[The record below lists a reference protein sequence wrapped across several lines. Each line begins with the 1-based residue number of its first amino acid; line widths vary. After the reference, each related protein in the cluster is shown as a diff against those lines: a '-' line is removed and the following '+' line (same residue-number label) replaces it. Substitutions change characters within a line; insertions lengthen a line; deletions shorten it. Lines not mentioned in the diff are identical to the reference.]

1 MTYVENYMDLYE
13 KVKQDLKSSYS
24 GKSSRQPVSS
34 IIPDTKNRNHFKT
47 DKGHLDYFLTKG
59 IAHDINNMASVIK
72 GYLEIIKDNPK
83 SDHIDS
89 YLERTLEA
97 VDMLLELNKLHAGNH
112 SSISDKKSMGRV
124 ISEIEHMVDVI
135 IGARSDI
142 SFQIKA
148 DPDVRLF
155 KVNASHFNRI
165 IQNLV
170 KNAVDAMP
178 KGGTLSMRF
187 ENELFPED
195 SYSGQRPVQYVKIVI
210 EDEGVGIEENR
221 LSNLF
226 HSGYTSK
233 VNGNGIGLQI
243 TRHLVHY
250 NKGHIKVTS
259 KPGAG
264 TVFTLRFLPVY

>member
-1 MTYVENYMDLYE
+1 MTYIENYMDLYE
-13 KVKQDLKSSYS
+13 KVKQDLNSSYS
-24 GKSSRQPVSS
+24 EQNTLRAIPNIV
-34 IIPDTKNRNHFKT
+34 PDTKNRNHFKN

-59 IAHDINNMASVIK
+59 IAHDVNNMASVIK
-72 GYLEIIKDNPK
+72 GYLEIIKDNPR
-83 SDHIDS
+83 SDHVDS
-89 YLERTLEA
+89 YLDRTLEA

-112 SSISDKKSMGRV
+112 TSISDKRNMDKV
-124 ISEIEHMVDVI
+124 ISEVEHMVGVI

-142 SFQIKA
+142 SFQIIA
-148 DPDVRLF
+148 DPGVRLF
-155 KVNASHFNRI
+155 KINTSHFNRI

-178 KGGTLSMRF
+178 KGGTLTMRF

-195 SYSGQRPVQYVKIVI
+195 SYSGQKAVQYVKIVI
-210 EDEGVGIEENR
+210 EDEGTGIEESR

-226 HSGYTSK
+226 QSGYSSK

-250 NKGHIKVTS
+250 NKGHINVTS

-264 TVFTLRFLPVY
+264 TIFTLRFLPVF